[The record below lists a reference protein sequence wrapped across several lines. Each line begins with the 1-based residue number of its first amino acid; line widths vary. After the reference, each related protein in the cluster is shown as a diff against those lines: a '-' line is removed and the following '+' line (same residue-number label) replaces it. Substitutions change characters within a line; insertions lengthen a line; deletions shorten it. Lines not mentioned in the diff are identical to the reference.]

1 MTKRYLEVL
10 LISIISVLCTLYF
23 VGAPK
28 VIDGGSPWSNG
39 FDNRFGC
46 NTEDITNMYADY
58 IDEWKVLIKESF
70 EKAEEEVLGD
80 KPAPDIVGPDPDPKK
95 CICGGSGFI
104 THGDGHKT
112 KCPYHGKGMSKTLK
126 DHGLLIHKH

>member
-1 MTKRYLEVL
+1 
-10 LISIISVLCTLYF
+10 
-23 VGAPK
+23 
-28 VIDGGSPWSNG
+28 
-39 FDNRFGC
+39 
-46 NTEDITNMYADY
+46 MYADY